1 MSFDIN
7 NVTERIVELGEDWA
21 DKNAAA
27 DILEETKSALLSEL
41 KTFSMEKSDA
51 AKETEA
57 KANPKYKAHL
67 ESMVEARRVANRAKV
82 NYEAAKTWTDLLRTK
97 EANLRAEMKL

>member
-1 MSFDIN
+1 MSFDVN
-7 NVTERIVELGEDWA
+7 KVTERIVELGEEWA
-21 DKNAAA
+21 DQNAAA
-27 DILEETKSALLSEL
+27 DILEETKTALLSEL
-41 KTFSMEKSDA
+41 KTYSMEKSDA

-57 KANPKYKAHL
+57 KANPKFREHL
-67 ESMVEARRVANRAKV
+67 EAMVEARRIANRAKV